1 MGQKKTTKKKKI
13 KLPKLRFLRRLTLG
27 LSIALAALIVVGVV
41 CVKSMNKL
49 YDNQVDIVERN
60 HAEITATPAP
70 SPTPDPFAAALRT
83 DVDYYETGEVKE
95 VPIYSKKQKDRFITS
110 FLIVVHNGSVEDEN
124 PHTDMMFIA
133 SFNELKQQFT
143 VISLMRDML
152 VPMEEQGWKRLNAA
166 YSLGGIGMLVN
177 TVNDVFELD
186 IQNYVYT
193 GTENLKELADII
205 GGIPVELTEEEAAY
219 LNEKCGCALTAG
231 AQTLNGEQ
239 AVTHL
244 LDRTSGG
251 NGDFGRTERQLRV
264 INSTLSYL
272 RLNQNL
278 DQMTDLFAKII
289 KRVRTNLDMEIL
301 EGIAKTV
308 IRTDVLS
315 FEGFRLPFDE
325 SYTETSQDG
334 AFAVIPEIEKNKLL
348 LEQALYS
355 KE

>member
-1 MGQKKTTKKKKI
+1 MGKKKKKS
-13 KLPKLRFLRRLTLG
+13 KLPKLRFLRRLTAG
-27 LSIALAALIVVGVV
+27 LAIALMVLVVVGVV
-41 CVKSMNKL
+41 ALKSMNRL
-49 YDNQVDIVERN
+49 YDNLVDIVERDE
-60 HAEITATPAP
+60 AAATTAP

-95 VPIYSKKQKDRFITS
+95 VPIYSTKQKDRFITS
-110 FLIVVHNGSVEDEN
+110 FLIVVHNGDVEDEN
-124 PHTDMMFIA
+124 PQTDMMFIA

-152 VPMEEQGWKRLNAA
+152 VPMEGQDWKRLNAA

-177 TVNDVFELD
+177 TVNDVFGLD

-193 GTENLKELADII
+193 GTENLQELADII
-205 GGIPVELTEEEAAY
+205 GGIPAELTEEEAAY
-219 LNEKCGCALTAG
+219 LNEKCGCNLTAG
-231 AQTLNGEQ
+231 QQTLNGEQ

-264 INSTLSYL
+264 IRNTLSYL

-308 IRTDVLS
+308 IRTDTLS
-315 FEGFRLPFDE
+315 FEGFRLPFDN
-325 SYTETSQDG
+325 SYVETSQDG
-334 AFAVIPEIEKNKLL
+334 AFAVIPEVEKNKLL
-348 LEQALYS
+348 LEQALYA